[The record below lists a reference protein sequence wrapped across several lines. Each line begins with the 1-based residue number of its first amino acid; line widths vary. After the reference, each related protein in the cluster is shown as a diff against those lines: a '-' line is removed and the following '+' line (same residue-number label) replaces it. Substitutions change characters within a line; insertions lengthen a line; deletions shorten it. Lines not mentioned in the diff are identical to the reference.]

1 MDSFVFNEILRRLQF
16 QSSEFNLYHWL
27 SADKREIDI
36 LIDSGEILVG
46 VEVKAFSTVDL
57 NDFRHLKWFADKGPG
72 KYRPFKGIVFYL
84 GKRKLTFGDGCYALP
99 VSSLWAKINTEH

>member
-1 MDSFVFNEILRRLQF
+1 MDSFVFNEIFRMLQF

-46 VEVKAFSTVDL
+46 VEVEASSTVDS
-57 NDFRHLKWFADKGPG
+57 NDFRHLKWFA
-72 KYRPFKGIVFYL
+72 V
-84 GKRKLTFGDGCYALP
+84 
-99 VSSLWAKINTEH
+99 